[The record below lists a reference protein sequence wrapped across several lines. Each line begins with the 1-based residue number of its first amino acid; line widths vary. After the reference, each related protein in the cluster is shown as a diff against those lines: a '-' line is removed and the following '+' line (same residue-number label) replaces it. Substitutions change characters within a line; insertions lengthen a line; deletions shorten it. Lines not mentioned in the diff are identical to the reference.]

1 MSRAAALFRENKQAW
16 IIVGCM
22 WVAFLLA
29 YTSRQ
34 SVSST
39 FGILRRDLGFTE
51 AQLGLTGTVFLW
63 TYAIMNP
70 IAGHIGD
77 RVSRPLLLWSSLLL
91 WSAATLLM
99 GLAWAPWVL
108 LAGRGALAIAQ
119 GLYAPTA
126 VAYISQIHSG
136 ATRATAIT
144 IHGTAQYAGV
154 ILGGWYG
161 GMASESFGFRG
172 MFFSIAAFTLIY
184 AVFLRW
190 MLAHRAPDTG
200 SGAKRGEAKSP
211 LSGMF
216 RTPSYLAICAAF
228 VSVNIMLW
236 IVYTWLPDIVRE
248 RYRLSAGAAGLNATA
263 FVQMAMIVGLMT
275 GAPLGDWAS
284 RKSPNGRIWVMA
296 FGLFMSSP
304 FIYLIAASGSL
315 FEMKLASI
323 GYGLFKGLF
332 SANIWAALLAVSAKD
347 RSAFAV
353 GFCNSLGGL
362 FGGVSS
368 YLVGLFRGHYPVATM
383 FGAAA
388 SVGWFAT
395 LFLLFIAW
403 RTYERDLKRYQE
415 PVA

>member
-1 MSRAAALFRENKQAW
+1 MSSAAALFRENRRAW
-16 IIVGCM
+16 MTVAAM

-29 YTSRQ
+29 YTVRQ

-39 FGILRRDLGFTE
+39 FKILRTDLGFTD

-70 IAGHIGD
+70 VAGQIGD
-77 RVSRPLLLWSSLLL
+77 RFSRPLILWSSLVL
-91 WSAATLLM
+91 WSLATIVM

-108 LAGRGALAIAQ
+108 LLGRAALAIAQ
-119 GLYAPTA
+119 GLYAPSA
-126 VAYISQIHSG
+126 VAYISQIHSPS
-136 ATRATAIT
+136 TRATAIT

-161 GMASESFGFRG
+161 GAASESLGFRG
-172 MFFSIAAFTLIY
+172 MFFSLAALTIVY
-184 AVFLRW
+184 AGFLRW
-190 MLAHRAPDTG
+190 ILTHRAPE
-200 SGAKRGEAKSP
+200 SGGAGKADRQRSS
-211 LSGMF
+211 LSDIF
-216 RTPSYLAICAAF
+216 RTPSYLAISAAF

-248 RYRLSAGAAGLNATA
+248 RFQLSAGAAGLNATV
-263 FVQMAMIVGLMT
+263 FIQTAMIVGLMT

-304 FIYLIAASGSL
+304 FIYLIAASTTLG
-315 FEMKLASI
+315 EMKLASI
-323 GYGLFKGLF
+323 GYGVFKGLF
-332 SANIWAALLAVSAKD
+332 SANIWAALLAVSARD
-347 RSAFAV
+347 RSGFAV

-368 YLVGLFRGHYPVATM
+368 YLVGMFRGHYPVATM

-388 SVGWFAT
+388 SAGWFAT
-395 LFLLFIAW
+395 LFLLLIAW
-403 RTYERDLKRYQE
+403 RIYERDTKRFQE
-415 PVA
+415 PAA